1 METNNLGSAVTLL
14 IAAQLMSYMFVYFV
28 ISRVLGHKTAAEE
41 LEFIKREKEE

>member
-1 METNNLGSAVTLL
+1 MTNDLGSVVTLL

-41 LEFIKREKEE
+41 IGFSNREKEE